1 MPKRPGDIEKSSPPK
16 ITPNWDRIAAS
27 KEFQNLVAKKRQF
40 IFPVLAFFFV
50 YFFSLPI
57 LIGYAPKL
65 MSTPIIGPVTA
76 AYAFALSQFL
86 VGWLIAALYLHASK
100 KFDRQAKEILAQSN
114 AEPGGK

>member
-1 MPKRPGDIEKSSPPK
+1 MPKPRGDFENIPPPQ

-27 KEFQNLVAKKRQF
+27 KEFQNLVAKKRRF
-40 IFPVLAFFFV
+40 IFPTFIFFFV

-86 VGWLIAALYLHASK
+86 VGWLIAALYLRASK
-100 KFDRQAKEILAQSN
+100 KFDRLAKEIQAQSIFQQ
-114 AEPGGK
+114 EGK